1 MEIKNKFQN
10 IKKIYYSMKIDITK
24 IDITKII
31 CSSCLIIFK
40 EHNPHK
46 GNDKYVIKYKKNIDI
61 DGNDTDHIFYVTC
74 VACKE
79 LVNIGKCYIF
89 QEI

>member
-1 MEIKNKFQN
+1 M
-10 IKKIYYSMKIDITK
+10 K

-31 CSSCLIIFK
+31 CSSCLIKYK

-46 GNDKYVIKYKKNIDI
+46 ENDKYIIKYVKNIDI
-61 DGNDTDHIFYVTC
+61 DGNDINQEFYFIC

-79 LVNIGKCYIF
+79 VVNIGKCHIF
-89 QEI
+89 

>member
-24 IDITKII
+24 II
-31 CSSCLIIFK
+31 CSCCLMK
-40 EHNPHK
+40 YKDHNPHK
-46 GNDKYVIKYKKNIDI
+46 VTDNYFIKYKRNIDI
-61 DGNDTDHIFYVTC
+61 DGNDIDHIFYVTC
-74 VACKE
+74 VTCKE